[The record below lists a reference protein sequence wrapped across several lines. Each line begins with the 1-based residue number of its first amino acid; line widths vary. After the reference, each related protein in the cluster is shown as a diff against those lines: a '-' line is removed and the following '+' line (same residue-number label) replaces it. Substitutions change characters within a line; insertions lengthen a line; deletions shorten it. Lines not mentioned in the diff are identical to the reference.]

1 MFVIAWLFDEILF
14 SSFFLFPTTT
24 VPLFSPVVWQ
34 KICPGGRIRALVRN
48 EEHFFHFFWKFSFN
62 YRGVVC
68 LAICLHFLFLFSPPP
83 SSSSWIKVDLSSISS
98 FSDIELFEWIN
109 LLPLMKLAREPPAYT
124 CAKLRSANRFR
135 ANVNIHDAA
144 KEFQLEV
151 ESVNFNHNYSR
162 PLFIGCSV

>member
-1 MFVIAWLFDEILF
+1 MVIRRNSF
-14 SSFFLFPTTT
+14 FFLFP
-24 VPLFSPVVWQ
+24 FSYYHGPTFFS
-34 KICPGGRIRALVRN
+34 GRLAKNLSWREDKGSRTKRGA
-48 EEHFFHFFWKFSFN
+48 FFPWKFSFN

-68 LAICLHFLFLFSPPP
+68 LAICVHFLFLFSPPP

-98 FSDIELFEWIN
+98 SSDIELFEWIN

-151 ESVNFNHNYSR
+151 GSVNFNHNYSR

>member
-1 MFVIAWLFDEILF
+1 MEILVQLSRRRMSRHMLAF
-14 SSFFLFPTTT
+14 SFSFF
-24 VPLFSPVVWQ
+24 S
-34 KICPGGRIRALVRN
+34 
-48 EEHFFHFFWKFSFN
+48 
-62 YRGVVC
+62 
-68 LAICLHFLFLFSPPP
+68 

-98 FSDIELFEWIN
+98 SSDIELFEWIN
-109 LLPLMKLAREPPAYT
+109 LLPLMKLARKPPAYT

-162 PLFIGCSV
+162 PLFIGCFV